1 MAMRPGYGVP
11 KGPRARAAQALIRH
25 SVRRNLARERTRPRV
40 ATQANGGTIGAEKPM
55 PKKY

>member
-25 SVRRNLARERTRPRV
+25 SVRRNLARERTRPQV
-40 ATQANGGTIGAEKPM
+40 ATQAMGGTIAAKKPVPEK
-55 PKKY
+55 Y